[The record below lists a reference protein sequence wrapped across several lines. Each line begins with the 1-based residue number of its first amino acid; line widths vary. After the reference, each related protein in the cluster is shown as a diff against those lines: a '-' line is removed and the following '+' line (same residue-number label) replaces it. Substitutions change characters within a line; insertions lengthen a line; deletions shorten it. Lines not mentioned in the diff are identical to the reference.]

1 MGISLFFKKMH
12 LKKKA
17 FSLWKAFRPNLVK
30 STREMK
36 VPVLKRYLYF
46 SVNLLASKSPHLL
59 GLWQKG
65 HIDDSNKLNIKRLE
79 IRC

>member
-1 MGISLFFKKMH
+1 MCRDPFCTVNKIILGGHIFIFLKKAFK
-12 LKKKA
+12 KKKA

-36 VPVLKRYLYF
+36 VPVLKCYLYF

-59 GLWQKG
+59 GLWQKD
-65 HIDDSNKLNIKRLE
+65 I
-79 IRC
+79 